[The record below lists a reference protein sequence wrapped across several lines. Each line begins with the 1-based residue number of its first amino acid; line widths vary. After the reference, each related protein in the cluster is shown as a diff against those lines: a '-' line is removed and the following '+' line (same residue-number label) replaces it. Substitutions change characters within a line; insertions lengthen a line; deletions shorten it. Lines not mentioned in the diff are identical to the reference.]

1 MRSVHYKRFNK
12 SKRSKSGGTKRAE
25 GHKRRRPGESRKK
38 AEKRTRTAREL
49 KGAVGEDGVVRPK
62 APVKRLQIA
71 GKAAQTEV
79 EAEALPAQATQ
90 TLGDREADE
99 VEVESGVAVARE
111 ERDVAI
117 SPRLHDEY
125 GSVSV
130 DLEEH
135 RTQRDIRHTVYGIEC
150 MIGGLVSLYLL
161 T

>member
-1 MRSVHYKRFNK
+1 MRSVHYKRFSK

-25 GHKRRRPGESRKK
+25 GHKRKRPGESRKK
-38 AEKRTRTAREL
+38 AEKWTTREL
-49 KGAVGEDGVVRPK
+49 KGVVGEDEVVKPK
-62 APVKRLQIA
+62 APVKRLQTA

-99 VEVESGVAVARE
+99 VEVESGVAVAGE

-125 GSVSV
+125 GSGSV

-135 RTQRDIRHTVYGIEC
+135 RTQRDIGHTVYGVEC